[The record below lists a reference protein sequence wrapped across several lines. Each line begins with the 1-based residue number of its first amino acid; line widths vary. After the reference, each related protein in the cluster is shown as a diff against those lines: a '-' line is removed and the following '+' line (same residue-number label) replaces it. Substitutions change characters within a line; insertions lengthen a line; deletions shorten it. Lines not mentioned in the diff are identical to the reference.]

1 MDVRWDSK
9 SGTDAS
15 PSVAILVADRSD
27 WSLFDAVARH
37 LATALEG
44 RWIAQL
50 DGLDQRYWD
59 LECDDGVI
67 TLHLEHYLGI
77 SVFDDSR
84 SAAAVE
90 PSRLLTRAFEALVAF
105 EPRS

>member
-1 MDVRWDSK
+1 
-9 SGTDAS
+9 
-15 PSVAILVADRSD
+15 
-27 WSLFDAVARH
+27 
-37 LATALEG
+37 
-44 RWIAQL
+44 
-50 DGLDQRYWD
+50 LDQRYWD

-84 SAAAVE
+84 ATAAAE

>member
-9 SGTDAS
+9 SGTEAS
-15 PSVAILVADRSD
+15 PRVAILVADRSD
-27 WSLFDAVARH
+27 WSLFDTVARH

-44 RWIAQL
+44 RWIAQF

-77 SVFDDSR
+77 YVFDDSR
-84 SAAAVE
+84 SAAAAV